1 MQKRIICSLLLF
13 SMTLQSACIHTV
25 SEERVSI
32 EILALDK
39 LGSTGASKDSLRIE
53 HLVYTPSK
61 LPLED
66 FFDRLMAGE
75 FQESFRRINL
85 LYTPATSDDKVLQ
98 NLLSVGMIPV
108 YVRMEN
114 KDTRPYIFN
123 EGDFTLDDG
132 AQRLK
137 AIPAAQ
143 LPKALKKFHVGAVG
157 ANIYNTGV
165 VVLVVAGIMAV
176 MAIAAR
182 GQVGNIPTGNSLVN
196 SEPETRIYNA
206 TTKTTHLD
214 YKNYLLTARTIA
226 PGESGQG
233 LLFFRAGNTFDNGN
247 IRFRFKDSS
256 EGNPEP

>member
-1 MQKRIICSLLLF
+1 
-13 SMTLQSACIHTV
+13 MTLQSACIHTV

-114 KDTRPYIFN
+114 KDTS
-123 EGDFTLDDG
+123 
-132 AQRLK
+132 AQ
-137 AIPAAQ
+137 A
-143 LPKALKKFHVGAVG
+143 
-157 ANIYNTGV
+157 
-165 VVLVVAGIMAV
+165 
-176 MAIAAR
+176 
-182 GQVGNIPTGNSLVN
+182 
-196 SEPETRIYNA
+196 
-206 TTKTTHLD
+206 
-214 YKNYLLTARTIA
+214 
-226 PGESGQG
+226 
-233 LLFFRAGNTFDNGN
+233 
-247 IRFRFKDSS
+247 
-256 EGNPEP
+256 